1 VNIRRYLT
9 AVLLCVIFA
18 GEASA
23 QVKTL
28 VFCSEESPDIFNPQL
43 SYRQATFDATSRQI
57 YDRLVAYKPGTAEIA
72 PSLAISWQVSDDGL
86 RYEFKLRENVSFHE
100 SRDFNPSRPFAAE
113 DVVFSFMRQLDKK
126 HPFSQVSGGVYPYF
140 QGLGLRKIL
149 RSVTADDDGTVV
161 FSLVSPYPAFLS
173 LLALDFASILS
184 AEFANAMLAAG
195 TPERVDTEPVGTGP
209 FQLVQY
215 QRDALIRYVAHRKYW
230 RGKAPLDN
238 LVFII
243 TPDAAVRYQKLRDR
257 ECHVVADPDPADIPA
272 MMLDGDVRLARQV
285 KMDVGYLAFNVRRPP
300 LNDPRVRRALALAI
314 DRRAIMENI
323 YQGLGW
329 PATTMMPTV
338 FWSAEAALPPPPLLP
353 PADPEGARQLLEEA
367 GVSGLEIEVW
377 PSPVARPYMP
387 DARLMAE
394 MIHKDWLKI
403 GVNSTI
409 IVSTGRDFIKQ
420 TMVGQHDVMLFGWIA
435 ENFDR
440 SLFLAPILGCPA
452 AKTGAN
458 RSYWCNENF
467 DRLLDE
473 ASRAKTSTDRE
484 ALYGLA
490 NAILDEEVPVLPIAS
505 SISFTPMRNEVV
517 NYRSSPLGGHYFY
530 GVDLY

>member
-1 VNIRRYLT
+1 
-9 AVLLCVIFA
+9 
-18 GEASA
+18 
-23 QVKTL
+23 
-28 VFCSEESPDIFNPQL
+28 
-43 SYRQATFDATSRQI
+43 
-57 YDRLVAYKPGTAEIA
+57 
-72 PSLAISWQVSDDGL
+72 
-86 RYEFKLRENVSFHE
+86 
-100 SRDFNPSRPFAAE
+100 
-113 DVVFSFMRQLDKK
+113 
-126 HPFSQVSGGVYPYF
+126 
-140 QGLGLRKIL
+140 
-149 RSVTADDDGTVV
+149 
-161 FSLVSPYPAFLS
+161 
-173 LLALDFASILS
+173 
-184 AEFANAMLAAG
+184 
-195 TPERVDTEPVGTGP
+195 
-209 FQLVQY
+209 
-215 QRDALIRYVAHRKYW
+215 
-230 RGKAPLDN
+230 
-238 LVFII
+238 
-243 TPDAAVRYQKLRDR
+243 
-257 ECHVVADPDPADIPA
+257 
-272 MMLDGDVRLARQV
+272 
-285 KMDVGYLAFNVRRPP
+285 
-300 LNDPRVRRALALAI
+300 RRALALAI

-338 FWSAEAALPPPPLLP
+338 FRSADTALPPPPLLP

-367 GVSGLEIEVW
+367 GVSGLEIEIW

-473 ASRAKTSTDRE
+473 ASRAKSSTDRE

-517 NYRSSPLGGHYFY
+517 NYRSSQLGGHYFY